1 MSFYLHESFTL
12 LHELSDGF
20 VHITIMITFLSGILA
35 AKQEHRAVIDV
46 GGVGFEA
53 AISLTTYRELPR
65 VGEPVTLQTHMLV
78 RDDEISLC
86 GFAQEEEREMFR
98 ILLGVNGVGAKVA
111 MDILSS
117 LPVGRIVEAVQ
128 REEIALLCQI
138 PGIGKKRADRLLFN
152 LKQINHPLLLSPVS
166 SQEGVPVRP
175 ALQNENV
182 REAVAALEALGFK
195 PYEAQ
200 RAISEAISQ
209 LGERATVSDLI
220 KEGLRRR

>member
-1 MSFYLHESFTL
+1 
-12 LHELSDGF
+12 
-20 VHITIMITFLSGILA
+20 MITFLSGILA
-35 AKQEHRAVIDV
+35 AKQEHRAVINV

-53 AISLTTYRELPR
+53 TISLATYRDLPR

-78 RDDEISLC
+78 REDEIGLC

-98 ILLGVNGVGAKVA
+98 ILLGVSGVGAKMA

-117 LPVGRIVEAVQ
+117 LPVNRIVEAVQ

-152 LKQINHPLLLSPVS
+152 LKQINHPLLLSPAS
-166 SQEGVPVRP
+166 LQEGAPAHP
-175 ALQNENV
+175 ALQNDNV
-182 REAVAALEALGFK
+182 REAAAALGALGFK

-200 RAISEAISQ
+200 HAISEAVSL
-209 LGERATVSDLI
+209 LGDRATVSDLI